1 MPMLTNW
8 WLFTAALFLFL
19 IAAIFLIFFALKTG
33 IQTEDARR
41 IDELEEAG
49 EDSDPS
55 SATPKTPVE

>member
-1 MPMLTNW
+1 MLTNW